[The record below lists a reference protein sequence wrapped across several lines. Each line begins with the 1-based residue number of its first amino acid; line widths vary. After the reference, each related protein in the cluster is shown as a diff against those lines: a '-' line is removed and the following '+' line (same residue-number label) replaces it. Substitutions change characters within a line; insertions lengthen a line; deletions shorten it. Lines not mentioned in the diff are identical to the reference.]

1 MQNEQ
6 LKANPEMQKQYLDN
20 LNTKYEK
27 DTQSLLWKNF
37 QGSDMYVHLFDS
49 LDAASGKMLNTM
61 LRRLQEVRDGMKQLD
76 PTELRQINDQ
86 IQKIYEVKNKRN
98 PFKALSDS
106 IKEAKAATKE
116 INKMGGWAAYNNNAA
131 ERDNLDS
138 RVTQHNQEIM
148 LLEEKYDKLV
158 AIRQQYSEEGQNLQ
172 LQINSEKTQLKTEQD
187 RLKVLNDIVSTFDS
201 LFIKKDNAKD
211 KTQKAVQEICDIS
224 TAAANGILGIMDAL
238 GQSSEE
244 LSLAINA
251 LDNIGQIVGNI
262 YAKNWAGVVSGATG
276 LIGTMI
282 NLFSGDRSKQKQI
295 EEQERAIK
303 RLQWA
308 YEDLKESMD
317 NAMSAADLLINKDD
331 MIDNLKATNASLS
344 SMISLERSKK
354 NSNQDQIDEWQ
365 RQIQENNK
373 AIKELEQTVTE
384 QMGGFGSD
392 SNFKSAAQEFADAWV
407 DAFNEGSDA
416 LEALEGKFDDYFNN
430 LLKKQLMMRAADTYI
445 KPILAAFDAAVAEGS
460 AGGNNGLDVTEEEL
474 NRIKE
479 LKDTNLALFDEY
491 AKGLME
497 ILGVSPTT
505 SASLSD
511 LQQGIQSLSEST
523 GQALESLLNSIRFF
537 VAQQSTDVAAIR
549 QLLAA
554 GSSLNTTTDTNTP
567 MLKELQ
573 AQTNY
578 LSKMYSL
585 WSSVIKSGGHPKAGA
600 GIKVFQD

>member
-1 MQNEQ
+1 
-6 LKANPEMQKQYLDN
+6 
-20 LNTKYEK
+20 
-27 DTQSLLWKNF
+27 
-37 QGSDMYVHLFDS
+37 
-49 LDAASGKMLNTM
+49 
-61 LRRLQEVRDGMKQLD
+61 
-76 PTELRQINDQ
+76 
-86 IQKIYEVKNKRN
+86 
-98 PFKALSDS
+98 
-106 IKEAKAATKE
+106 
-116 INKMGGWAAYNNNAA
+116 
-131 ERDNLDS
+131 
-138 RVTQHNQEIM
+138 
-148 LLEEKYDKLV
+148 
-158 AIRQQYSEEGQNLQ
+158 
-172 LQINSEKTQLKTEQD
+172 
-187 RLKVLNDIVSTFDS
+187 
-201 LFIKKDNAKD
+201 
-211 KTQKAVQEICDIS
+211 
-224 TAAANGILGIMDAL
+224 
-238 GQSSEE
+238 
-244 LSLAINA
+244 
-251 LDNIGQIVGNI
+251 
-262 YAKNWAGVVSGATG
+262 
-276 LIGTMI
+276 MI

-331 MIDNLKATNASLS
+331 MIDNLNATNASLR
-344 SMISLERSKK
+344 SMISMEQSKK
-354 NSNQDQIDEWQ
+354 HTDSGKIEEWQ

-430 LLKKQLMMRAADTYI
+430 LLKKQLMMRAANTYI

-578 LSKMYSL
+578 LSKIYSML
-585 WSSVIKSGGHPKAGA
+585 GSVVKAGGHPKAGA